1 MHTPEEIA
9 SALQDA
15 KLEEVAYETGL
26 NYFTLVRY
34 RAGKV
39 RRPPHDSIR
48 RLSAWIDGREKKGA
62 A

>member
-1 MHTPEEIA
+1 MHTMEEIA
-9 SALQDA
+9 AALQDA

-48 RLSAWIDGREKKGA
+48 RLSKWVDGREAKEVA
-62 A
+62 